1 MEELNAWITG
11 FKIPVGPLGKQ
22 FFDWFTEAFGVFFDM
37 ISAGLRFAIEQT
49 ATGLL
54 ALPEPVFILLIV
66 ALAYFRQRS
75 WKLALFVALGL
86 LFIWNQNLWRE
97 TIDTLVLVVY
107 STAVSLL
114 IGIPIGIF
122 AARRT
127 WIYSGL
133 NPVLDLMQTMPT
145 FVYLLPALIL
155 FGLGVVPG
163 LVATVIFAVPA
174 PIRLT
179 YLGISEVN
187 KALVEAGESFGCT
200 RWQLLTRV
208 KLPAA
213 LPTIMAGVNQCIM
226 LSLSMVVISALVG
239 AGGLGKPIVR
249 ALNTVNVPLGI
260 EAGLAIVILA
270 ISLDRILKQ
279 RQRTVISKS
288 PKN

>member
-1 MEELNAWITG
+1 MEELSAWITG
-11 FKIPVGPLGKQ
+11 YKIPVGPVGKQ
-22 FFDWFTEAFGVFFDM
+22 FFDWFTDTFEVFFDLV
-37 ISAGLRFAIEQT
+37 SVGLRAAIEQT
-49 ATGLL
+49 EAALL
-54 ALPEPVFILLIV
+54 ALPEPVFILLFA
-66 ALAYFRQRS
+66 ALAFFLQRS
-75 WKLALFVALGL
+75 WKLALFVALGM
-86 LFIWNQNLWRE
+86 LFIWNQDLWE
-97 TIDTLVLVVY
+97 EMIETLVLVVY
-107 STAVSLL
+107 ATGVSLL
-114 IGIPIGIF
+114 IGIPIGIYASRKSWMF
-122 AARRT
+122 PVL
-127 WIYSGL
+127 S
-133 NPVLDLMQTMPT
+133 PVLDLMQTMPT

-200 RWQLLTRV
+200 RWQLLTKV

-279 RQRTVISKS
+279 RRRAVVSR
-288 PKN
+288 PKG